1 MFCTQW
7 WNIFFIITIRDMASQ
22 TDKDTLMKLI
32 REGKPLS
39 HRQQLQLT
47 FSLSLPAILANASAM
62 VMQFIDAAMVGQLGA
77 DDSASVGLMGTT
89 NWLFEGVLSA
99 FAAGYAVQVAH
110 LLGAKRNA
118 DARQVVRQAIV
129 VCLGFSCLLA
139 GLGLVLSRPLPMW
152 LGAEPH
158 IRANA
163 TIYFATFML
172 FVPFFM
178 VDIVASSMLRSSG
191 NMRIP
196 SILNILMCVLDV
208 IFNFFLIFPS
218 RDIAL
223 MGHTVTMPGAGLGVM
238 GAALGTACA
247 GFIIA
252 MLMMYYL
259 VFRSS
264 ELRLT
269 IDRGTFL
276 PTWRT
281 FKKSIKISTPM
292 GLQHVMMCSAS
303 IVITGIVA
311 PLGSIALAANS
322 FGITAESL
330 CYMSGYGI
338 ADAATTLIG
347 QSLGAGR
354 KQLTRSFAWITV
366 LSGMVIMGTMAV
378 LMYVFA
384 AELMGLMSPVP
395 EVVELGARCL
405 RVEAWAEPLFGVA
418 IIGYGVFVGAG
429 YTLAPCGINL
439 VSMWIVRLGLSAIMV
454 TSMGLYGVW
463 MAMAI
468 ELCFRGTIY
477 LVWLSTKRWMK
488 TVID

>member
-1 MFCTQW
+1 MSPQPGKDSLLRL
-7 WNIFFIITIRDMASQ
+7 IRDGQ
-22 TDKDTLMKLI
+22 
-32 REGKPLS
+32 PLS
-39 HRQQLQLT
+39 LKQQLRLT
-47 FSLSLPAILANASAM
+47 LALSIPAILANASA
-62 VMQFIDAAMVGQLGA
+62 VIMQFIDAAMVGQLGA

-110 LLGAKRNA
+110 LLGAKRSV

-129 VCLGFSCLLA
+129 VCLIFSLMLA
-139 GLGLVLSRPLPMW
+139 GFGLIICRPLPVW
-152 LGAEPH
+152 LGAQPH
-158 IRANA
+158 IRAHA
-163 TIYFATFML
+163 TLYFGTFML

-178 VDIVASSMLRSSG
+178 LDIVASSMLRSSG

-196 SILNILMCVLDV
+196 SMLNILMCVLDV
-208 IFNFFLIFPS
+208 VFNFFLIFPT
-218 RDIAL
+218 RQVTL
-223 MGHTVTMPGAGLGVM
+223 LGHSMTIPGAGLGVV

-247 GFIIA
+247 GLVVA

-269 IDRGTFL
+269 IDRGTFK
-276 PTWRT
+276 PTWKT
-281 FKKSIKISTPM
+281 FRKAIGISTPM
-292 GLQHVMMCSAS
+292 GLQHIMMCSAS

-354 KQLTRSFAWITV
+354 KRLTRSFAWITV
-366 LSGMVIMGTMAV
+366 FLGMFMMGVMAV
-378 LMYVFA
+378 FMYVFA
-384 AELMGLMSPVP
+384 TQLMGLMSPVP

-405 RVEAWAEPLFGVA
+405 RVEAWSEPLFAAA
-418 IIGYGVFVGAG
+418 IICYGVFVGAG
-429 YTLAPCGINL
+429 YTLVPCGINL
-439 VSMWIVRLGLSAIMV
+439 VSMWIVRLGLSVLMV
-454 TSMGLYGVW
+454 TTMGLYGVW

-468 ELCFRGTIY
+468 ELCFRGTVY
-477 LVWLSTKRWMK
+477 LLWLSSKRWMR

>member
-1 MFCTQW
+1 MSPQPGKDSLLRL
-7 WNIFFIITIRDMASQ
+7 IRDGQ
-22 TDKDTLMKLI
+22 
-32 REGKPLS
+32 PLS
-39 HRQQLQLT
+39 LKQQLRLT
-47 FSLSLPAILANASAM
+47 LALSIPAILANASAV

-110 LLGAKRNA
+110 LLGAKRSV

-129 VCLGFSCLLA
+129 VCLIFSLMLA
-139 GLGLVLSRPLPMW
+139 GFGLIICRPLPVW
-152 LGAEPH
+152 LGAQPH
-158 IRANA
+158 IRAHA
-163 TIYFATFML
+163 TLYFGTFTL

-178 VDIVASSMLRSSG
+178 LDIVASSMLRSSG

-196 SILNILMCVLDV
+196 SMLNILMCVLDV
-208 IFNFFLIFPS
+208 VFNFFLIFPT
-218 RDIAL
+218 RQ
-223 MGHTVTMPGAGLGVM
+223 VTLLDHSMTIPGAGLGVV

-247 GFIIA
+247 GLVVA

-269 IDRGTFL
+269 IDRGTFK
-276 PTWRT
+276 PTWKT
-281 FKKSIKISTPM
+281 FWKAIGISTPM
-292 GLQHVMMCSAS
+292 GLQHIMMCSAS

-354 KQLTRSFAWITV
+354 KRLTRSFAWITV
-366 LSGMVIMGTMAV
+366 FLGMFMMGVMAV
-378 LMYVFA
+378 FMYVFA
-384 AELMGLMSPVP
+384 TQLMGLMSPVP

-405 RVEAWAEPLFGVA
+405 RVEAWSEPLFAAA
-418 IIGYGVFVGAG
+418 IICYGVFVGAG
-429 YTLAPCGINL
+429 YTMVPCGINL
-439 VSMWIVRLGLSAIMV
+439 VSMWIVRLGLSALMV
-454 TSMGLYGVW
+454 TTMGLYGVW

-468 ELCFRGTIY
+468 ELCFRGTVY
-477 LVWLSTKRWMK
+477 LLWLSSKRWMR

>member
-1 MFCTQW
+1 M
-7 WNIFFIITIRDMASQ
+7 
-22 TDKDTLMKLI
+22 LKLI
-32 REGKPLS
+32 REGQPLS
-39 HRQQLQLT
+39 SRQQMQLT
-47 FSLSLPAILANASAM
+47 FTLSLPAILANVSAM
-62 VMQFIDAAMVGQLGA
+62 VMHFIDAAMVGQLGA

-89 NWLFEGVLSA
+89 SWLFEGVLSA

-110 LLGAKRNA
+110 LMGAKRNA
-118 DARQVVRQAIV
+118 DARQMVRQAIV
-129 VCLGFSCLLA
+129 VCLIFSLLVAGF
-139 GLGLVLSRPLPMW
+139 GLVLCRPLPVW

-158 IRANA
+158 IRGNA
-163 TIYFATFML
+163 TLYFGTFML

-178 VDIVASSMLRSSG
+178 LDIVASSMLRSSG
-191 NMRIP
+191 NMRVP
-196 SILNILMCVLDV
+196 SVLNIVMCVLDV
-208 IFNFFLIFPS
+208 VFNFLLIFPT
-218 RDIAL
+218 RTITVL
-223 MGHTVTMPGAGLGVM
+223 GHSMTMPGAGLGVV

-247 GFIIA
+247 GLVISL
-252 MLMMYYL
+252 LMMSYL

-269 IDRGTFL
+269 LDRGSFKPKYSTFV
-276 PTWRT
+276 
-281 FKKSIKISTPM
+281 KSVKISTPM
-292 GLQHVMMCSAS
+292 GLQHIMMCSAS

-347 QSLGAGR
+347 QSLGAKR
-354 KQLTRSFAWITV
+354 KRLTRSFAWITI
-366 LSGMVIMGTMAV
+366 LLGMIIMGAMAV

-384 AELMGLMSPVP
+384 TQLMGLMTPVP

-405 RVEAWAEPLFGVA
+405 RVEAWAEPLFAAA
-418 IIGYGVFVGAG
+418 IICYGVFVGAG
-429 YTLAPCGINL
+429 YTLVPCGINL
-439 VSMWIVRLGLSAIMV
+439 VSMWIVRLGLSAILV

-468 ELCFRGTIY
+468 ELCFRGTVY
-477 LVWLSTKRWMK
+477 LLWLSSKRWMRK
-488 TVID
+488 AVID

>member
-1 MFCTQW
+1 M
-7 WNIFFIITIRDMASQ
+7 SS
-22 TDKDTLMKLI
+22 
-32 REGKPLS
+32 G
-39 HRQQLQLT
+39 QQLSLT
-47 FSLSLPAILANASAM
+47 FQLSLPAILANASAII
-62 VMQFIDAAMVGQLGA
+62 MQFIDAAMVGQLGA
-77 DDSASVGLMGTT
+77 DDSASVGLMGAT
-89 NWLFEGVLSA
+89 NWLFEGLLSA

-129 VCLGFSCLLA
+129 VCLIFSALLA
-139 GLGLVLSRPLPMW
+139 GFGLVICKPLPVW

-163 TIYFATFML
+163 TRYFGTFML

-178 VDIVASSMLRSSG
+178 IDVVASSMLRSSG

-196 SILNILMCVLDV
+196 SILNVLMCVLDI
-208 IFNFFLIFPS
+208 IFNFLFIFPTREIS
-218 RDIAL
+218 L
-223 MGHTVTMPGAGLGVM
+223 FGHVVTMPGAGLGVV

-247 GFIIA
+247 GLVIA

-264 ELRLT
+264 DLRMTL
-269 IDRGTFL
+269 DKVSFK
-276 PTWRT
+276 PVWET
-281 FKKSIKISTPM
+281 FKKAINISSPM
-292 GLQHVMMCSAS
+292 ALQHMMMCTAIIF
-303 IVITGIVA
+303 IVGIVA

-347 QSLGAGR
+347 QSLGAQR
-354 KQLTRSFAWITV
+354 KRLTRSFAWITV
-366 LSGMVIMGTMAV
+366 LTGIVIMGCMAI
-378 LMYVFA
+378 LMYIFA
-384 AELMGLMSPVP
+384 PELMGFMSPVP

-405 RVEAWAEPLFGVA
+405 RVEAWAEPLFA
-418 IIGYGVFVGAG
+418 ASIIGYGVFVGAG
-429 YTLAPCGINL
+429 YTLVPCGINL
-439 VSMWIVRLGLSAIMV
+439 VSLWLVRLGLSILLV
-454 TSMGLYGVW
+454 GSMGLYGVW

-468 ELCFRGTIY
+468 ELCFRGAVY
-477 LVWLSTKRWMK
+477 LVWLSSKRWMNK
-488 TVID
+488 AVIN

>member
-1 MFCTQW
+1 
-7 WNIFFIITIRDMASQ
+7 MAHRSG
-22 TDKDTLMKLI
+22 KDSLLRLI
-32 REGKPLS
+32 REGQPLS
-39 HRQQLQLT
+39 LRQQLQLT
-47 FSLSLPAILANASAM
+47 FTLSLPAILANASAM
-62 VMQFIDAAMVGQLGA
+62 VMQLIDAAMVGQLGA

-129 VCLGFSCLLA
+129 VCLAFSLLLA
-139 GLGLVLSRPLPMW
+139 GLGLILCKPLPVW
-152 LGAEPH
+152 LGAESH
-158 IRANA
+158 IRGNA
-163 TIYFATFML
+163 SLYFGTFML

-178 VDIVASSMLRSSG
+178 LDIVSSSMLRSSG

-196 SILNILMCVLDV
+196 SVLNILMCLLDV
-208 IFNFFLIFPS
+208 VFNFFLIFPT
-218 RDIAL
+218 REIIIL
-223 MGHTVTMPGAGLGVM
+223 GHPLTMPGAGLGVV
-238 GAALGTACA
+238 GAALGTAIA
-247 GFIIA
+247 GLVVSLL
-252 MLMMYYL
+252 MLYYL
-259 VFRSS
+259 VFRSN
-264 ELRLT
+264 ELKLT
-269 IDRGTFL
+269 QDKGTFK
-276 PTWRT
+276 PKWGV
-281 FKKSIKISTPM
+281 FKKSVSISTPM
-292 GLQHVMMCSAS
+292 GLQHIMMCSAS

-366 LSGMVIMGTMAV
+366 LSGMTIMGGMAV

-384 AELMGLMSPVP
+384 TQLMGFMSPVP

-405 RVEAWAEPLFGVA
+405 RVEAWAEPLFAAA
-418 IIGYGVFVGAG
+418 IICYGVFVGAG
-429 YTLAPCGINL
+429 YTLVPCGINL
-439 VSMWIVRLGLSAIMV
+439 VSMWIVRLGLSALMV

-468 ELCFRGTIY
+468 ELCFRGTVY
-477 LVWLSTKRWMK
+477 LLWLSSKRWMK

>member
-1 MFCTQW
+1 MPR
-7 WNIFFIITIRDMASQ
+7 IT
-22 TDKDTLMKLI
+22 KDTLLRFI
-32 REGKPLS
+32 REGQTMS

-47 FSLSLPAILANASAM
+47 FTLSLPAIVASVSAI

-89 NWLFEGVLSA
+89 NWLFEGVLTA

-129 VCLGFSCLLA
+129 VCLLFSLLLA
-139 GLGLVLSRPLPMW
+139 GIGLILCKPLPVW
-152 LGAEPH
+152 LGAEAH

-163 TIYFATFML
+163 TIYFGTFML

-178 VDIVASSMLRSSG
+178 IDIVASSMLRSSG

-196 SILNILMCVLDV
+196 SMLNIMMCVLDV
-208 IFNFFLIFPS
+208 VFNFFLIFPTRQVS
-218 RDIAL
+218 WI
-223 MGHTVTMPGAGLGVM
+223 GHTMTVPGAGLGVM
-238 GAALGTACA
+238 GAALGTASA
-247 GFIIA
+247 GLVISLL
-252 MLMMYYL
+252 MLYYL
-259 VFRSS
+259 VFRSN

-269 IDRGTFL
+269 LDRGSFK
-276 PTWRT
+276 PKWDT
-281 FKKSIKISTPM
+281 FKKSVGISTPM

-354 KQLTRSFAWITV
+354 KKLTRSFAWISV
-366 LSGMVIMGTMAV
+366 LSGMVIMG
-378 LMYVFA
+378 
-384 AELMGLMSPVP
+384 
-395 EVVELGARCL
+395 
-405 RVEAWAEPLFGVA
+405 AWPYSCTFL
-418 IIGYGVFVGAG
+418 
-429 YTLAPCGINL
+429 PP
-439 VSMWIVRLGLSAIMV
+439 S
-454 TSMGLYGVW
+454 
-463 MAMAI
+463 
-468 ELCFRGTIY
+468 
-477 LVWLSTKRWMK
+477 
-488 TVID
+488 

>member
-1 MFCTQW
+1 
-7 WNIFFIITIRDMASQ
+7 MAQASG
-22 TDKDTLMKLI
+22 KDSLLKLI
-32 REGKPLS
+32 RERQPLS
-39 HRQQLQLT
+39 LRQQLQLT
-47 FSLSLPAILANASAM
+47 CTLSLPAVLANASAM
-62 VMQFIDAAMVGQLGA
+62 VMNFIDAAMVGQLGA

-89 NWLFEGVLSA
+89 SWLFEGVLSA

-118 DARQVVRQAIV
+118 DARQTVRQAIV
-129 VCLGFSCLLA
+129 VCLGFSLLLA
-139 GLGLVLSRPLPMW
+139 GIGLLLCRPLPVW

-158 IRANA
+158 IREHA
-163 TIYFATFML
+163 TIYFGTFML
-172 FVPFFM
+172 FVPFSM
-178 VDIVASSMLRSSG
+178 IDIVASSMLRSSG

-208 IFNFFLIFPS
+208 IFNFFLIFPT
-218 RDIAL
+218 RDVLIL
-223 MGHTVTMPGAGLGVM
+223 GQHLTIPGAGLGVM
-238 GAALGTACA
+238 GAALGTASA
-247 GFIIA
+247 GLVISL
-252 MLMMYYL
+252 LMAYYL
-259 VFRSS
+259 VFRSN

-269 IDRGTFL
+269 LDRGSFK
-276 PTWRT
+276 PTWNT
-281 FKKSIKISTPM
+281 FTKAIKISTPM
-292 GLQHVMMCSAS
+292 GLQHIMMCSAS

-354 KQLTRSFAWITV
+354 KRLTRSFAWITV
-366 LSGMVIMGTMAV
+366 LSGMTIMGMMAV

-384 AELMGLMSPVP
+384 PELMGIMSPVP

-405 RVEAWAEPLFGVA
+405 RVEAWAEPLFAAA
-418 IIGYGVFVGAG
+418 IISYGVFVGAG
-429 YTLAPCGINL
+429 YTLVPCGINL
-439 VSMWIVRLGLSAIMV
+439 VSMWIVRLGLSALLV

-463 MAMAI
+463 LAMAI
-468 ELCFRGTIY
+468 ELCFRGTVY
-477 LVWLSTKRWMK
+477 LLWLYSKRWMK
-488 TVID
+488 KAVIS

>member
-1 MFCTQW
+1 
-7 WNIFFIITIRDMASQ
+7 MAQASG
-22 TDKDTLMKLI
+22 KDSLLKLI
-32 REGKPLS
+32 RERQPLS
-39 HRQQLQLT
+39 LRQQLQLT
-47 FSLSLPAILANASAM
+47 CTLSLPAVLANASAM
-62 VMQFIDAAMVGQLGA
+62 VMNFIDAAMVGQLGA

-89 NWLFEGVLSA
+89 SWLFEGVLSA

-118 DARQVVRQAIV
+118 DARQTVRQAIV
-129 VCLGFSCLLA
+129 VCLSFSLLLA
-139 GLGLVLSRPLPMW
+139 GIGLLLCRPLPVW

-158 IRANA
+158 IREHA
-163 TIYFATFML
+163 TIYFGTFML

-178 VDIVASSMLRSSG
+178 IDIVASSMLRSSG

-208 IFNFFLIFPS
+208 IFNFFLIFPT
-218 RDIAL
+218 REVLIL
-223 MGHTVTMPGAGLGVM
+223 GQNLTIPGAGLGVM
-238 GAALGTACA
+238 GAALGTASA
-247 GFIIA
+247 GLVISLFMA
-252 MLMMYYL
+252 YYL
-259 VFRSS
+259 VFRSN

-269 IDRGTFL
+269 LDRGSFK
-276 PTWRT
+276 PTWNT
-281 FKKSIKISTPM
+281 FTKAIKISTPM
-292 GLQHVMMCSAS
+292 GLQHIMMCSAS

-354 KQLTRSFAWITV
+354 KRLTRSFAWITV
-366 LSGMVIMGTMAV
+366 LSGMTIMGMMAV

-384 AELMGLMSPVP
+384 PELMGIMSPVP

-405 RVEAWAEPLFGVA
+405 RVEAWAEPLFAAA
-418 IIGYGVFVGAG
+418 IISYGVFVGAG
-429 YTLAPCGINL
+429 YTLVPCGINL
-439 VSMWIVRLGLSAIMV
+439 VSMWIVRLGLSALLV

-463 MAMAI
+463 LAMAI
-468 ELCFRGTIY
+468 ELCFRGTVY
-477 LVWLSTKRWMK
+477 LLWLSSKRWMK
-488 TVID
+488 KAVIS

>member
-1 MFCTQW
+1 
-7 WNIFFIITIRDMASQ
+7 MASPSG
-22 TDKDTLMKLI
+22 KEMLLRYI
-32 REGKPLS
+32 REGQPLS
-39 HRQQLQLT
+39 LRQQLQLT
-47 FSLSLPAILANASAM
+47 FTLSLPAILANASAM

-77 DDSASVGLMGTT
+77 NDSASVGLMGTT

-118 DARQVVRQAIV
+118 DARQVVRQAIT
-129 VCLGFSCLLA
+129 VCLLFSLLLA
-139 GLGLVLSRPLPMW
+139 GVGLLICRPLPVW
-152 LGAEPH
+152 LGAQPH

-163 TIYFATFML
+163 TIYFSTFML

-178 VDIVASSMLRSSG
+178 IDIVASSMLRSSG

-196 SILNILMCVLDV
+196 SALNILMCVLDV
-208 IFNFFLIFPS
+208 IFNFLLIFPT
-218 RDIAL
+218 REITF
-223 MGHTVTMPGAGLGVM
+223 MGHPVTMPGAGLGVM

-247 GFIIA
+247 GLVVA
-252 MLMMYYL
+252 MLMLYYL

-264 ELRLT
+264 DLRLT
-269 IDRGTFL
+269 LDRGSFM
-276 PTWRT
+276 PTWKT
-281 FKKSIKISTPM
+281 FKKSVTISSPM
-292 GLQHVMMCSAS
+292 GLQHIMMCSAS

-322 FGITAESL
+322 FGITAESM

-338 ADAATTLIG
+338 ADASTTLIG

-354 KQLTRSFAWITV
+354 KRLTRSFAWITV
-366 LSGMVIMGTMAV
+366 LSGMVIMGVMAV

-384 AELMGLMSPVP
+384 PELMGFMSPVP
-395 EVVELGARCL
+395 EVVDLGARCL
-405 RVEAWAEPLFGVA
+405 RVEAWAEPLFAAA
-418 IIGYGVFVGAG
+418 IISYGVFVGAG
-429 YTLAPCGINL
+429 YTLVPCGINL

-454 TSMGLYGVW
+454 GTMGLYGVW

-468 ELCFRGTIY
+468 ELCFRGIVY
-477 LVWLSTKRWMK
+477 LLWLASKRWMR